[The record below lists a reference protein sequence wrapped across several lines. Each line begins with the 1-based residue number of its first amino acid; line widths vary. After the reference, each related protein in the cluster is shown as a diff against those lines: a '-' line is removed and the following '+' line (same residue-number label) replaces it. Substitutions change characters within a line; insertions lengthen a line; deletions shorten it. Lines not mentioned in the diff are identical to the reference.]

1 MMNPSTLYTLFQSLA
16 SAFFCVGLFYFLR
29 EIFSLK
35 KRILLLLA
43 STLGVSFIAT
53 NVSGLASGGAEGQSY
68 FGALAA
74 QILGIGLFLKFVKA
88 SAFERAQTWKVF
100 SLVSGLVYALL
111 RVGCHFRGCCW
122 GRICP
127 YSWAKYYKSAEVV
140 TPWLFLP
147 LHPVQLYSAIHG
159 VLCTT
164 ALALYLRSSHAKSQ
178 QLKSP
183 AQSLG
188 IFLVLMGGG
197 RLATDYFRA
206 DAAFYK
212 QSWWGFYPNTLI
224 SVVAVTIGLSIILS
238 GPSSIR
244 HRQA

>member
-1 MMNPSTLYTLFQSLA
+1 M
-16 SAFFCVGLFYFLR
+16 FYFLR
-29 EIFSLK
+29 ENFSLK
-35 KRILLLLA
+35 QRILLLLA
-43 STLGVSFIAT
+43 STLGVSFVAT
-53 NVSGLASGGAEGQSY
+53 NISGLASGGAEGQSY

-74 QILGIGLFLKFVKA
+74 QILGTALFLKFAQA
-88 SAFERAQTWKVF
+88 SVIQRAQTWKVF

-127 YSWAKYYKSAEVV
+127 YSWAKYYKSAEVT

-159 VLCTT
+159 VLCTI
-164 ALALYLRSSHAKSQ
+164 LVALYLRSAQGKSQ

-183 AQSLG
+183 EQSLG
-188 IFLVLMGGG
+188 IFLALMGGG
-197 RLATDYFRA
+197 RLVTDVFRA

-212 QSWWGFYPNTLI
+212 QDWWGFYPNTVI
-224 SVVAVTIGLSIILS
+224 SVVAVAAGLSLILS
-238 GPSSIR
+238 GIR
-244 HRQA
+244 TRESLAGR